1 MHETGATAPDM
12 ATRIAAHP
20 WETTPLGPARAW
32 PPALRAVVD
41 AMLAAPFPHAVAW
54 GPDLTCLY
62 NDAYRPLLDHDAGA
76 LGRPFLE
83 VWRAADH
90 IVAPLVAEVRRGRA
104 TVFSDARFVL
114 DRGGSAEEAFFDVSF
129 SPLRDGTGA
138 VQGLLTI
145 AVETTRRVVTE
156 RESERRL
163 AAVLEQ
169 MPVGVAIAAF
179 PKGELIYHNT
189 KAVDLL
195 GHPMLPSDDTSGYA
209 RYGAL
214 HEDGTPYAP
223 AEYPIGRAVL
233 TGDTVDRDI
242 MRYRRG
248 DGRETY
254 LEVSAGRVHDSTGKP
269 VLAVSTFND
278 IAARRAAERALHEGR
293 VRLEESER
301 RLRSLIEGI
310 PQLVWRAVDVGT
322 WTWASPQWTE
332 VTGLSEADS
341 RGHGWL
347 QAVHPDDRSGALA
360 VWQRAAAGGGFTH
373 EARLGPADGTAW
385 RWYRTRATPVR
396 DAAGVVVE
404 WLGTSTDIDD
414 LRRMQDQQEVMVAE
428 LQHRT
433 RNLLAIVQS
442 IASQTVALSDS
453 LEGFEVRFSDRL
465 SALSRVQGLL
475 SEGRHEA
482 VTIGDVVRL
491 ELDALA
497 ADLDGDRIACG
508 GPDVP
513 LRKRAVQT
521 LSLALHEL
529 ATNARKHGALAGPTG
544 RLDVRWRIRDEPT
557 GEHRLDL
564 EWTESGVVPPVAAAA
579 AAAAAE
585 GRRGYG
591 RRLIERA
598 LPYSL
603 GARTEFA
610 LDERGLR
617 CRIELPLTR
626 KDNREVAG

>member
-1 MHETGATAPDM
+1 MHETGAKDAPDM
-12 ATRIAAHP
+12 AARVAAHP
-20 WETTPLGPARAW
+20 WEATPLGPRERW
-32 PPALRAVVD
+32 PQALRTLVD
-41 AMLAAPFPHAVAW
+41 TILAAPVPYVLGW
-54 GPDLTCLY
+54 GPQLTCLY
-62 NDAYRPLLDHDAGA
+62 NDACRPLLGRKPEA
-76 LGRPFLE
+76 LGRPFLD
-83 VWRAADH
+83 VWWEAEDV
-90 IVAPLVAEVRRGRA
+90 ISPLIDDVWQGGSAMFED
-104 TVFSDARFVL
+104 FRFVL
-114 DRGGSAEEAFFDVSF
+114 QRSGKPDDAYFDFSF
-129 SPLRDGTGA
+129 SPIYDADGA
-138 VQGLLTI
+138 VAGLLNM
-145 AVETTRRVVTE
+145 AVETTRRVNSDRQR

-169 MPVGVAIAAF
+169 MPVGVAIAGF

-189 KAVDLL
+189 RAVDLL
-195 GHPMLPSDDTSGYA
+195 GHPVHPSEDTSGYA
-209 RYGAL
+209 RYGAV
-214 HEDGTPYAP
+214 HEDGTPYA
-223 AEYPIGRAVL
+223 AEDYPIGRAVL
-233 TGDTVDRDI
+233 TGDTVDCHI

-248 DGRETY
+248 DGRETC
-254 LEVSAGRVHDSTGKP
+254 LEVSAARIHDSVGRP

-278 IAARRAAERALHEGR
+278 ISARRAAERALHEGR

-310 PQLVWRAVDVGT
+310 PQLVWRAVGAGT

-332 VTGLSEADS
+332 ITGLSEADS
-341 RGHGWL
+341 CGHGWL
-347 QAVHPDDRSGALA
+347 QAIHPDDRPRTLEM
-360 VWQRAAAGGGFTH
+360 WQRAAAGGSFTH
-373 EARLGPADGTAW
+373 EARLGPADGSAW

-396 DAAGVVVE
+396 DAAGVIVE
-404 WLGTSTDIDD
+404 WLGTCTDIDD
-414 LRRMQDQQEVMVAE
+414 LRRMQDQQEVMVGE

-442 IASQTVALSDS
+442 IASQTAGLSESLDS
-453 LEGFEVRFSDRL
+453 FEARFSDRL

-529 ATNARKHGALAGPTG
+529 ATNARKHGALSGPAG
-544 RLDVRWRIRDEPT
+544 RLDVHWRIHDT
-557 GEHRLDL
+557 VAGEHRLELD
-564 EWTESGVVPPVAAAA
+564 WTESGVALPAPAP
-579 AAAAAE
+579 E
-585 GRRGYG
+585 GFRRGYG

-603 GARTEFA
+603 GARTTFT
-610 LDERGLR
+610 LDEHGLR
-617 CRIELPLTR
+617 CRIDLPLTL